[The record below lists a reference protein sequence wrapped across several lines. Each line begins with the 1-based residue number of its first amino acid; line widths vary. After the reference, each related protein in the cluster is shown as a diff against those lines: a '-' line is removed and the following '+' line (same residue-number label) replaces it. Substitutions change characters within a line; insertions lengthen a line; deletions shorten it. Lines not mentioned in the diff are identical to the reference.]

1 MQFDF
6 NDEQRALARMVRT
19 FAEKELRPSYSQWDR
34 EKSFPRTLWKK
45 LGELGL
51 IGMRVAAGHGGQN
64 VDCVTLGVVAEEM
77 GRGDPN
83 ITVAVC
89 AVGELCAHMLEQG
102 TARVREEFL
111 APMMLGDKVPAFA
124 VTEPHCGTDAAAM
137 RARAVK
143 RGNRYILN
151 GEKSGV
157 TLTKAADFTIVYAKT
172 DPAAGARGV
181 SAFVAPTDAPGVT
194 RQYYD
199 DMGSKSLVR
208 GSIFM
213 DDVAVPE
220 EYLLGAEGEG
230 FKLMM
235 KGFDVSRVYLALLCL
250 GAANIS
256 LEETVRYAKE
266 RTAFGKPLAMFEGV
280 SFTISEH
287 ASILEAVRLLC
298 YKALWLRDRG
308 LPHSKEAAMV
318 KWMAPRFS
326 VNAIRDC
333 LLLHGH
339 YGYTQEFPLEQRLR
353 DIMGVEIADGTSQAC
368 KIVIGRELFGREFLP
383 Y

>member
-6 NDEQRALARMVRT
+6 NEEQRALARMVKAFTER
-19 FAEKELRPSYSQWDR
+19 ELRPNYSRWDR
-34 EKSFPRTLWKK
+34 EKTFSRELWKK
-45 LGELGL
+45 FGELGL
-51 IGMRVAAGHGGQN
+51 IGMRVSEEHGGQN
-64 VDCVTLGVVAEEM
+64 ADCVTQGVVAEEV

-83 ITVAVC
+83 FGVASLVV
-89 AVGELCAHMLEQG
+89 AELLAHMLEHG
-102 TARVREEFL
+102 TDRAREEFL
-111 APMMLGDKVPAFA
+111 TPMMQGDKIPAFA
-124 VTEPHCGTDAAAM
+124 VTEPHCGTDAVAM
-137 RARAVK
+137 KAKAVK
-143 RGNRYILN
+143 KGSQYILN

-157 TLTKAADFTIVYAKT
+157 TLTKAADFVVVYVKT
-172 DPAAGARGV
+172 DPTAGARGV
-181 SAFVAPTDAPGVT
+181 SAFIVPTDAPGIT
-194 RQYYD
+194 RQYYE

-220 EYLLGAEGEG
+220 EYLVGAEGEG

-235 KGFDVSRVYLALLCL
+235 KGFDASRVYLALLCL
-250 GAANIS
+250 GAATIS
-256 LEETVRYAKE
+256 VEETVTYTKE
-266 RTAFGKPLAMFEGV
+266 RWAFGKPLARFEGV
-280 SFTISEH
+280 SFPVAEH
-287 ASILEAVRLLC
+287 ASLLEAVRLLC
-298 YKALWLRDRG
+298 YKALWLRDQG

-318 KWMAPRFS
+318 KWMAPRYS

-353 DIMGVEIADGTSQAC
+353 DVMGVEIADGTSQVS
-368 KIVIGRELFGREFLP
+368 KIVITREMFGREFLP